1 MRRTLFTPTTDP
13 TPAPP
18 TSLLL
23 FIQQAQLSLVYPERM
38 KIYAALPPQSSEPQR
53 AA

>member
-13 TPAPP
+13 TPPAP
-18 TSLLL
+18 TRLLL
-23 FIQQAQLSLVYPERM
+23 FIQQAQLSLVYPERV
-38 KIYAALPPQSSEPQR
+38 KIYATLTPRSSEPQR

>member
-1 MRRTLFTPTTDP
+1 MLFTPSTDP
-13 TPAPP
+13 TPAPATP
-18 TSLLL
+18 LLL

-38 KIYAALPPQSSEPQR
+38 EIYAALPPQSSKPQR